1 MKKYL
6 LSLLSLFIA
15 CIAVAQP
22 SSIVLSEKVKITFP
36 GPIDSSS
43 SFSQMGAKV
52 YSYSVKDSSLN
63 YSALSMDLSP
73 MGLQAEMVSSMGDA
87 IWDQIKTG
95 MLQQM
100 GNVDLKKDEII
111 QFKGK
116 SCLKLEL
123 DISKLVSDELKGKT
137 IYNISFFSGSVLHQL
152 SLMVKTTD
160 NKQKE
165 ADEFFNSLVIEQ

>member
-22 SSIVLSEKVKITFP
+22 SSIVLSEKIKITFP

-87 IWDQIKTG
+87 IWEQIKTG

-100 GNVDLKKDEII
+100 GNV
-111 QFKGK
+111 
-116 SCLKLEL
+116 
-123 DISKLVSDELKGKT
+123 
-137 IYNISFFSGSVLHQL
+137 
-152 SLMVKTTD
+152 
-160 NKQKE
+160 
-165 ADEFFNSLVIEQ
+165 

>member
-6 LSLLSLFIA
+6 LLFS
-15 CIAVAQP
+15 CILITSILTAQP
-22 SSIVLSEKVKITFP
+22 TTIVLSEKIKLTFP
-36 GPIDSSS
+36 GPIDSTSS
-43 SFSQMGAKV
+43 VSQVGAKV

-63 YSALSMDLSP
+63 YSALSLDLAP

-87 IWDQIKTG
+87 IWDQLKTG

-123 DISKLVSDELKGKT
+123 DNSKLVSDELKGKT
-137 IYNISFFSGSVLHQL
+137 IYNISFFSGSVLHQI
-152 SLMVKTTD
+152 SLMVKTSD

-165 ADEFFNSLVIEQ
+165 ADEFFDTLVVEK